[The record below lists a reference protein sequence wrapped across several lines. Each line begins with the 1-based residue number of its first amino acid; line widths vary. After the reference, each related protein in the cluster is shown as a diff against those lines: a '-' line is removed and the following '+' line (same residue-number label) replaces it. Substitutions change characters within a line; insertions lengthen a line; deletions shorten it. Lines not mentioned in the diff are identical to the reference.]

1 MKTYNLSAQP
11 RTEIGKKASKLLR
24 NAGLIPVGLI
34 GGERVDLPYAGA
46 LKEGERVVD
55 LGNNKGIIVTSLA
68 VKAEDVRKS
77 IYTPEIFAI
86 DLDVNGAKKTAILR
100 KSNSTQ

>member
-46 LKEGERVVD
+46 LKEG
-55 LGNNKGIIVTSLA
+55 
-68 VKAEDVRKS
+68 
-77 IYTPEIFAI
+77 
-86 DLDVNGAKKTAILR
+86 
-100 KSNSTQ
+100 

>member
-1 MKTYNLSAQP
+1 M
-11 RTEIGKKASKLLR
+11 R

-68 VKAEDVRKS
+68 VKAEDVRKL

-86 DLDVNGAKKTAILR
+86 DLDVNGA
-100 KSNSTQ
+100 

>member
-68 VKAEDVRKS
+68 VKAEDVRKL

-86 DLDVNGAKKTAILR
+86 EFLR

>member
-68 VKAEDVRKS
+68 VKAEDVRKL

-86 DLDVNGAKKTAILR
+86 DLDVNGAKRLQFLR

>member
-55 LGNNKGIIVTSLA
+55 LGNNKGIIVTSLFFFYDYGMC
-68 VKAEDVRKS
+68 V
-77 IYTPEIFAI
+77 IYTGIFEVATTARI
-86 DLDVNGAKKTAILR
+86 DTKGIVR
-100 KSNSTQ
+100 QE